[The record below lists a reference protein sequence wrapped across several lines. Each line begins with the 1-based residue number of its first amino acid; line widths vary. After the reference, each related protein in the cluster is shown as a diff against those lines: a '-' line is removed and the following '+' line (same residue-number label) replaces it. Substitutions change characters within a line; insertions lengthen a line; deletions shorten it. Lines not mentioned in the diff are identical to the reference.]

1 VKIFLVGLVLTAT
14 ASISQAAVINQYLN
28 GTVIA
33 VAVFG
38 ESFTTPSGGP
48 WNSIS
53 FNFYSD
59 VPPTTAAAAGDAFLL
74 TQEYL
79 GTPSALSSSTP
90 GFLAESVGISGG
102 KYIFNTSVVLNPAT
116 EYWVYED
123 VVMSISGSPT
133 GGGPSGQAY
142 FANDTAS
149 NFTDLGGGQIANFTL
164 TSSVP
169 EPSSILLL
177 CTGLGGLAGMIRRK
191 LRN

>member
-1 VKIFLVGLVLTAT
+1 MKIFLVALILLAT
-14 ASISQAAVINQYLN
+14 VSISQAAVIDQYLN
-28 GTVIA
+28 GTVVA

-48 WNSIS
+48 WSSIT

-59 VPPTTAAAAGDAFLL
+59 VPPVTPAAAGNAWLL

-79 GTPSALSSSTP
+79 GTPSALSASTL
-90 GFLAESVGISGG
+90 GFLAESTGISGG
-102 KYIFNTSVVLNPAT
+102 KYIFNPSLTLNPAT

-133 GGGPSGQAY
+133 GGGPGGQAY

-149 NFTDLGGGQIANFTL
+149 NFTALGGGQIANFTL
-164 TSSVP
+164 AGSVP
-169 EPSSILLL
+169 EPSSLLL
-177 CTGLGGLAGMIRRK
+177 LATGLSGAAGMIRRR
-191 LRN
+191 LRK